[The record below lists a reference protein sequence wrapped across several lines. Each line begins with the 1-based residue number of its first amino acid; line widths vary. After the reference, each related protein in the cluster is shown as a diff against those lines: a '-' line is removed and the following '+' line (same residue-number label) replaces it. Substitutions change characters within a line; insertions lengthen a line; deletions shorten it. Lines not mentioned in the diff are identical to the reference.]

1 MNIVFYLGSM
11 NNGGA
16 ERVVA
21 NLCNRLC
28 NDNQLMILTSV
39 RKATVYHLDKRI
51 LVKSLDHFE
60 KISSNIVEKNI
71 KRLKQLILE
80 IQRFNADILISFLSE
95 PCFRSMLV
103 KRKIG
108 IPVIICQRNDPKEEY
123 KSLVY
128 RSLMKWLYPKA
139 EGAVFQTE
147 EQKKFFPIKLQKKS
161 IVIANPV
168 ADEYICDDYTY
179 PLSHKIV
186 AVGRLDAQKNFKLL
200 IKAFQKFSKEHL
212 DYTLQIYGEGPERE
226 LLEKL
231 ITECGLGDRV
241 LLRGRVQDIKNKLLE
256 AEFFVISS
264 DYEGMPNALIE
275 AMVLGVPVIST
286 NCPCG
291 GPAELISNENMG
303 ILTPVK
309 DVNALSKAMDYYAT
323 NHELAMQYGC
333 NAKKILEKV
342 SPDSVTK
349 RWISYIKAVYNN
361 RKDTPR

>member
-28 NDNQLMILTSV
+28 NDNNIMILTSV
-39 RKATVYHLDKRI
+39 RKSTVYHLDKKI
-51 LVKSLDHFE
+51 VVKSLDHSE
-60 KISSNIVEKNI
+60 KISLNIIKKNI
-71 KRLKQLILE
+71 ERLRRLIFE
-80 IQRFNADILISFLSE
+80 VQNFNADILISFLSE
-95 PCFRSMLV
+95 PCFRSILV

-108 IPVIICQRNDPKEEY
+108 IPVIICQRNDPREEY
-123 KSLVY
+123 KNFVY
-128 RSLMKWLYPKA
+128 RILMKRLYPKA

-147 EQKKFFPIKLQKKS
+147 EQKRFFPMKLQQKA

-179 PLSHKIV
+179 PLNHKII
-186 AVGRLDAQKNFKLL
+186 AVGRLDTQKNFQLL
-200 IKAFQKFSKEHL
+200 IRAFKKFSKEHL

-226 LLEKL
+226 TLEKL
-231 ITECGLGDRV
+231 IIRYGLEDKV
-241 LLRGRVQDIKNKLLE
+241 FLCGRVKDIKNKLLE
-256 AEFFVISS
+256 AEFFVLSS

-275 AMVLGVPVIST
+275 AMTLGIPVIST

-303 ILTPVK
+303 ILVQVR
-309 DVNALSKAMDYYAT
+309 DEKA
-323 NHELAMQYGC
+323 LAMAMSRYARNHDLAEKYGR
-333 NAKKILEKV
+333 NAKNILQKV

-349 RWISYIKAVYNN
+349 RWILYINEVYNN
-361 RKDTPR
+361 RNTR